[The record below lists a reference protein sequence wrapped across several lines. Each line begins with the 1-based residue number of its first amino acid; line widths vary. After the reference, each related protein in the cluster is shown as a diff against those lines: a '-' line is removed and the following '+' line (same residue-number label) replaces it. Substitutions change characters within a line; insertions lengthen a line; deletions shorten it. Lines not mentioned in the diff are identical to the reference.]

1 MPKMSGG
8 EALVASLVRE
18 GVEVIFGISGIH
30 MSGIIAALRDEPRIR
45 KITTRHEAGAVHMA
59 DGYARISGKPG
70 VVLVI
75 PGAGLYNAAAA
86 LTTPFARSVPVL
98 VIAGEIPRRQ
108 IGKQLGAVHEIW
120 DQSRVAE
127 PVIKWHQQVNAP
139 GDVPGAV
146 TEAFR

>member
-1 MPKMSGG
+1 MPKLSGG

-18 GVEVIFGISGIH
+18 GTEVIFGIPGIH

-75 PGAGLYNAAAA
+75 PGAGS
-86 LTTPFARSVPVL
+86 TTLLLP
-98 VIAGEIPRRQ
+98 
-108 IGKQLGAVHEIW
+108 
-120 DQSRVAE
+120 
-127 PVIKWHQQVNAP
+127 
-139 GDVPGAV
+139 
-146 TEAFR
+146 